1 MGNPPLGV
9 PPGEL
14 AHEDAMRIF
23 GVINVLSDRRRFG
36 NAFATRKKLLSGD
49 DGEPKNQP
57 PRTPEPESNAIVGCE
72 MFQRHLTQFPWGTH
86 GHTQK
91 HNVSCASKRERYANG
106 TQYSSMHT
114 CILYTDSRQHEPVE
128 FFRAISSALD
138 VFRWSIRKLGMLNG
152 GTCMLSDENWCLNGR
167 CRSGDGIDKL
177 SNFSLLRCCRSMW
190 SNISCKTYFE
200 TNVIWTSHICIPIT
214 REWIWI

>member
-1 MGNPPLGV
+1 MFASDISAAENLRQNKSYGLPRL
-9 PPGEL
+9 
-14 AHEDAMRIF
+14 H
-23 GVINVLSDRRRFG
+23 VI
-36 NAFATRKKLLSGD
+36 
-49 DGEPKNQP
+49 
-57 PRTPEPESNAIVGCE
+57 
-72 MFQRHLTQFPWGTH
+72 
-86 GHTQK
+86 HTIHMSYK
-91 HNVSCASKRERYANG
+91 
-106 TQYSSMHT
+106 
-114 CILYTDSRQHEPVE
+114 PVE

-200 TNVIWTSHICIPIT
+200 TNVKPIT
-214 REWIWI
+214 RMNKKRQQHMNEAAMRSISHSRPHRFHCLIQFQHFPFTLCSYINLPITCLPHVYLAINLDTMQPERRMTECMHSVKYPSS